1 MVADSTF
8 VFTDHQCRVMRSK
21 FGLEIIVDIMN
32 GIL

>member
-8 VFTDHQCRVMRSK
+8 VFADYQCRIMRSK

-32 GIL
+32 GIP